1 MTSSIH
7 QVGAQ
12 NESHPAGHIQSKRVR
27 ITKKSGHLNLED
39 DCNFDSESGTIEG
52 ETITEEIWS
61 NYGVKSMRL
70 ASRLLT
76 GDRLRQIAL
85 PQEIIESHFLTELYR
100 PHAFPA
106 LLAEEVCGLIPEE
119 ETKTLS
125 LPVTAGTPR
134 TLKRRFASIGRT
146 NSRWRGWAGLAAA
159 IPTVSLS
166 LVRRLFTRRSTKIGP
181 PEIDWV
187 AAVFGGKGNHTS
199 HVWNW
204 MTNHRDVPVLI
215 LGHKP
220 LDRELRRKAKASGIR
235 IYYPM
240 HFSDLPGAVIR
251 LVELWPS
258 ILALHSQVERDLG
271 IRSNTLFHARAACWF
286 LRGFLHEAWVE
297 TSPTRISKGVIFGL
311 IAHVDTRIAERAF
324 RSRRIPTIH
333 WLHGIA
339 EDALHFRANCSTC
352 LCVTPN
358 DVRVRDQHGSYGQC
372 LSPALTN
379 GTVPTAKVGGKGL
392 LLVTNLLHPD
402 NRFADYGAKDH
413 LRALLEIT
421 AACREKGESITWRPH
436 PRESDTASFRYFSRL
451 AASLGMRIDNHTPF
465 KEQLANCRR
474 AISIPSTTI
483 GDLAAAGIVPAIFDG
498 LPFESSGH
506 LKRLPSELTFKN
518 VEDLE
523 TTFRILEDDGKRQ
536 GYLDTLLNEYPVNR
550 PIPDIIYE
558 TEIPS
563 TQTQRGVTQLS
574 IVTPS
579 FKQLNFLK
587 FCAAS
592 VRDQTGDFE
601 VEHLIHDGGSGEEFE
616 QWAASQRGAVCVSET
631 DDGMYDA
638 INRGFR
644 KAKGDIIA
652 WLNCDE
658 QYLPGTLERVAR
670 YFEAH
675 PETDILFG
683 DVILTDELMTP
694 LAYRRAVMPSLG
706 HIRHSH
712 LSTFSAATFVR
723 RRVLDEGHYLHTRW
737 KTIADAVWIE
747 ELLMAGYQ
755 AAVLHEPLAI
765 FCMLGS
771 NLGQSPLLFQER
783 REWENE
789 LGATNRWQRQWY
801 IMKYRLARL
810 WVGAYWLRKVAVSA
824 YAPGEQ
830 KRLTKTHWVAG
841 QWKVAKNKAANLRSW
856 RDGTMG
862 GGTTRQHRREWSFLH
877 ALCLLVIAISM
888 DRLTQGDAVK
898 GPFILLLSLLF
909 LSFRARLDDL
919 IKIAFFYFL
928 TSWYVLSERPVD
940 VLIVRLGTFS
950 IGAILA
956 IFWSASL
963 RNLQAWI
970 SGTVTLIRRIPVPLI
985 LTDRL
990 GQIILVNNAACSCLQ
1005 RTEQSLLNK
1014 ELHGVPTES
1023 DKQDAMLSAVRDWG
1037 ERPPVGL
1044 LKLGLEGDTQEPLG
1058 NANVFVVGQGRY
1070 RFYAFMLKSADEE

>member
-1 MTSSIH
+1 MESYLSKLVTLGKEWCRGQGRFITVFP
-7 QVGAQ
+7 QVEVNGTDDDRIVARRLIALLRD
-12 NESHPAGHIQSKRVR
+12 AGLPCEIAE
-27 ITKKSGHLNLED
+27 NLEWNPYWSEIAAQEVFLGCRMHSCIFAMVCGVPTVGLGYQPKFRELFTQLGWPDRSYLIDRFCPHEVATQLQSLSTRCDRQELLKHIDHTGQEILKSLD
-39 DCNFDSESGTIEG
+39 DAWQQTIE
-52 ETITEEIWS
+52 
-61 NYGVKSMRL
+61 NCLPDKSR
-70 ASRLLT
+70 T
-76 GDRLRQIAL
+76 GLR
-85 PQEIIESHFLTELYR
+85 
-100 PHAFPA
+100 
-106 LLAEEVCGLIPEE
+106 
-119 ETKTLS
+119 K
-125 LPVTAGTPR
+125 
-134 TLKRRFASIGRT
+134 
-146 NSRWRGWAGLAAA
+146 
-159 IPTVSLS
+159 
-166 LVRRLFTRRSTKIGP
+166 
-181 PEIDWV
+181 
-187 AAVFGGKGNHTS
+187 
-199 HVWNW
+199 
-204 MTNHRDVPVLI
+204 
-215 LGHKP
+215 
-220 LDRELRRKAKASGIR
+220 
-235 IYYPM
+235 
-240 HFSDLPGAVIR
+240 
-251 LVELWPS
+251 
-258 ILALHSQVERDLG
+258 
-271 IRSNTLFHARAACWF
+271 
-286 LRGFLHEAWVE
+286 
-297 TSPTRISKGVIFGL
+297 
-311 IAHVDTRIAERAF
+311 
-324 RSRRIPTIH
+324 
-333 WLHGIA
+333 
-339 EDALHFRANCSTC
+339 
-352 LCVTPN
+352 
-358 DVRVRDQHGSYGQC
+358 
-372 LSPALTN
+372 
-379 GTVPTAKVGGKGL
+379 
-392 LLVTNLLHPD
+392 
-402 NRFADYGAKDH
+402 
-413 LRALLEIT
+413 
-421 AACREKGESITWRPH
+421 
-436 PRESDTASFRYFSRL
+436 
-451 AASLGMRIDNHTPF
+451 
-465 KEQLANCRR
+465 
-474 AISIPSTTI
+474 
-483 GDLAAAGIVPAIFDG
+483 
-498 LPFESSGH
+498 
-506 LKRLPSELTFKN
+506 
-518 VEDLE
+518 
-523 TTFRILEDDGKRQ
+523 
-536 GYLDTLLNEYPVNR
+536 
-550 PIPDIIYE
+550 
-558 TEIPS
+558 
-563 TQTQRGVTQLS
+563 LS
-574 IVTPS
+574 ISVITPS

-616 QWAASQRGAVCVSET
+616 QWAAAQRGAVCVSET

-644 KAKGDIIA
+644 KSSGDIIA

-683 DVILTDELMTP
+683 DVILVDELMTP

-747 ELLMAGYQ
+747 ELLTAGYQ
-755 AAVLHEPLAI
+755 AAALHEPLAI

-789 LGATNRWQRQWY
+789 LGTTNRWRRQWY

-841 QWKVAKNKAANLRSW
+841 QWKVAKNQAENLRSW

-862 GGTTRQHRREWSFLH
+862 GGTTRQQRRIWSFLH
-877 ALCLLVIAISM
+877 AVCFLAIAISL
-888 DRLTQGDAVK
+888 DRLAQGDAVK

-909 LSFRARLDDL
+909 LSFRARFDDI

-928 TSWYVLSERPVD
+928 ASWYLLSERPVD

-985 LTDRL
+985 LTDRQ
-990 GQIILVNNAACSCLQ
+990 GQIILVNNAACSWFQ

-1014 ELHGVPTES
+1014 ELHGVPAGS
-1023 DKQDAMLSAVRDWG
+1023 DKQGAMLSAVRDWG
-1037 ERPPVGL
+1037 ERPPLGL
-1044 LKLGLEGDTQEPLG
+1044 LELGLEGDTQEPLG